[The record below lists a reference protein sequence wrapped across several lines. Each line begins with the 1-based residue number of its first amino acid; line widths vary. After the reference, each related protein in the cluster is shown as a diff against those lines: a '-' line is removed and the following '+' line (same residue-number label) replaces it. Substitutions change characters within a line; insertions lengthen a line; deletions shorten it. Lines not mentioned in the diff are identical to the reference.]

1 MKLAIYISGILGG
14 LAIVLSIIGI
24 FVEFPHNDKL
34 LWVGLILVVGICIPM
49 FRFER
54 YLANRRYKQKKDE
67 REKTEQNS
75 QSSPNRETPAKGWGM
90 NNSPFRD
97 RKSGLTWG
105 GGNVKGVNATRGR
118 RKRFLK

>member
-1 MKLAIYISGILGG
+1 MEFIHWTLRLYGQAL
-14 LAIVLSIIGI
+14 LSIIGI

-34 LWVGLILVVGICIPM
+34 LWVGLILVAGICIPLL
-49 FRFER
+49 RLER
-54 YLANRRYKQKKDE
+54 YLANRRYKQKKAE
-67 REKTEQNS
+67 REKTEQNN
-75 QSSPNRETPAKGWGM
+75 QSSPKRESPTKGWGM

-105 GGNVKGVNATRGR
+105 GGNVKGANATRGR